1 MNAFNNYAQNQ
12 GYNQGAFP
20 NGVAYGQSYA
30 YGAPQARP
38 LMTDPLTGEE
48 RKLLA
53 NHEDL
58 FDLKVT
64 PQELAYAVCAHKRD
78 NNFDIIPDGQGNV
91 TCRTCG
97 ATFRPDDVDEQYVQ
111 EATDRMMNVLQ
122 TIKMLG
128 VDLNSDVFRQY
139 FSMIPYI
146 KRVPKLF
153 KAVNKSFQKYTEGSP
168 VQPIGG
174 GQNVYD
180 MFNSI
185 MNPAMPIGGYY
196 PQYGYAQPGMQYGYG
211 QPGAPMM
218 GQPVTPFTAQ
228 QGQMVNGGQSPF
240 YAQPGMQYGYGQP
253 GMQGAPMMNQPT
265 DPNAQSQQAQ
275 NQPAQQ
281 QAPAAAPEAKVNQQ
295 VQL

>member
-53 NHEDL
+53 QHEDL

-168 VQPIGG
+168 VQPITG
-174 GQNVYD
+174 GQNVYS
-180 MFNSI
+180 MFNNI

-196 PQYGYAQPGMQYGYG
+196 PQYGYAPQPGM
-211 QPGAPMM
+211 P
-218 GQPVTPFTAQ
+218 
-228 QGQMVNGGQSPF
+228 
-240 YAQPGMQYGYGQP
+240 YGYGQP
-253 GMQGAPMMNQPT
+253 GMQGAPMNQPT
-265 DPNAQSQQAQ
+265 DPNAQAQQAQ
-275 NQPAQQ
+275 APTAQQ
-281 QAPAAAPEAKVNQQ
+281 QAAPAAPEAKVNQQ